1 MNNTSNP
8 LVSVVMIT
16 YNSAR
21 YVLETLESVK
31 NQTWQNLELIISDD
45 CSTDDTLKICTDWL
59 SENKDRFAATK
70 LITVAQNT
78 GIPANCN
85 RGLRAMQGDWMKSI
99 SGDDI
104 LLENCIADNIEF
116 ARNFPEASFI
126 ASDVREIDDQGLLI
140 REKVINEGIIF
151 LTDFSSVKK
160 QLKAYAR
167 WPAFLN
173 VPSFFC
179 SREVIVNMGYCDE
192 DFKIFEDTTMVIRI
206 MEKGYRLFYMKKPTV
221 AYRIHQNSVS
231 RSMKIDDRREKEAL
245 RVFLKYRKKYLNIL
259 NPLDLSIYYEVWL
272 RFIYKGINGR
282 KGDTLLRKLSLYFW
296 YMRLNGVKSY

>member
-245 RVFLKYRKKYLNIL
+245 KVFLKYRKKYLNIL

>member
-85 RGLRAMQGDWMKSI
+85 RGLRAMQGNWMKSI

-245 RVFLKYRKKYLNIL
+245 KVFLKYRKKYLNIL